1 MTEDSRVKREKE
13 IELISTKVLKIQK
26 VLKKKIHGSYVCE
39 SNRKTVDEEFF
50 FSKWTY
56 IPLVNDH
63 DEVAIPI
70 SSVN

>member
-50 FSKWTY
+50 FSK
-56 IPLVNDH
+56 
-63 DEVAIPI
+63 
-70 SSVN
+70 